1 MAGATVLH
9 SAWPKHS
16 CPSALPAVFLSLP
29 RWSQRQMGVSD
40 VRTGVE
46 LAHGAAEA
54 DAAALDDVGTV
65 GNQFCEMQ
73 VLFGDDDADAF
84 LLHGQDGVDHLL
96 HDLRRQSLRW
106 FVEQHQRRVSHQGPR
121 DRQYLLL

>member
-46 LAHGAAEA
+46 LAHGAAEP
-54 DAAALDDVGTV
+54 DAPALDDAGTA
-65 GNQFCEMQ
+65 GTQFCEMQ
-73 VLFGDDDADAF
+73 VLFGDDHPYAF
-84 LLHGQDGVDHLL
+84 LLHDQDGVIHLL
-96 HDLRRQSLRW
+96 HGL
-106 FVEQHQRRVSHQGPR
+106 
-121 DRQYLLL
+121 